1 MLLTVD
7 RVILEELFK
16 HAASAAHLVGHLDD
30 GVPDAVVG
38 ALGDEVDAIAHG
50 LGELL
55 GEARLVEGDETVGV
69 HACRGRR
76 GAAPMLVAGEG
87 GAL

>member
-38 ALGDEVDAIAHG
+38 ALADHVDATAHAI
-50 LGELL
+50 GELL
-55 GEARLVEGDETVGV
+55 GDARLVVGHAAIGDPDD
-69 HACRGRR
+69 RGSR
-76 GAAPMLVAGEG
+76 GAAPMLMAGAG
-87 GAL
+87 GAR

>member
-38 ALGDEVDAIAHG
+38 ALADDVDAIAHG

-55 GEARLVEGDETVGV
+55 GDPRLVVG
-69 HACRGRR
+69 HAAIVDPADRVSR
-76 GAAPMLVAGEG
+76 GAAPLLMAESG
-87 GAL
+87 GAR